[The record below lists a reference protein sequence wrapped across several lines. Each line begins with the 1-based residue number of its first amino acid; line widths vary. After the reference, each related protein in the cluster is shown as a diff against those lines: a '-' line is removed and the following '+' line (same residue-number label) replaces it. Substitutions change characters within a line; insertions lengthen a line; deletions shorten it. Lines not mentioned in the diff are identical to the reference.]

1 MRNLHNSYRLRLS
14 SAEII
19 GKREDGAGPGSV
31 GSLRARACLD
41 YQTESGNVLIDA
53 LSPTRLYMVTPE
65 YGSSATPS

>member
-1 MRNLHNSYRLRLS
+1 MRSIHNLHRGERCSDELN
-14 SAEII
+14 
-19 GKREDGAGPGSV
+19 GKRGDGVGPGSA
-31 GSLRARACLD
+31 GSLHTHACLD